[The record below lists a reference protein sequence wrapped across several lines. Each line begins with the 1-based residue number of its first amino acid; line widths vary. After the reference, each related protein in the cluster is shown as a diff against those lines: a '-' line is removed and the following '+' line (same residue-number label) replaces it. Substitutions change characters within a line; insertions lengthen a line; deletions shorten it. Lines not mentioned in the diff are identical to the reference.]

1 MNSNNPFGH
10 SSAYSYAFSSS
21 GATPEARSV
30 AISSHSPIILPYRGI
45 LPRIDPTAF
54 IAPGAVVIGDVV
66 IGPESSIWFGCVV
79 RGDVNVI
86 RIGARTNIQDG
97 TVIHVASSGKGTHI
111 GNDVTVGH
119 CTLLHDCRLNDYAFI
134 GMKSAVMDGAC
145 VEGYAMLAA
154 GALLSPR
161 KTLPSGQLWAGTPAK
176 FLRELTSEDRS
187 EFELRARQYTALAQ
201 EYRS

>member
-1 MNSNNPFGH
+1 MNSHH
-10 SSAYSYAFSSS
+10 SSSHTYSYAFTTS
-21 GATPEARSV
+21 GAAPEAGSGV
-30 AISSHSPIILPYRGI
+30 IHSISPMILPYRGV

-97 TVIHVASSGKGTHI
+97 SVIHVASFGKGTHI

-119 CTLLHDCRLNDYAFI
+119 CALLHDCQLDDYAFV
-134 GMKSAVMDGAC
+134 GMKSAVMDGARI
-145 VEGYAMLAA
+145 ESYAMLAA

-161 KTLPSGQLWAGTPAK
+161 KTLPAGQLWAGTPAK
-176 FLRELTSEDRS
+176 FLRDLTPNDRS
-187 EFELRARQYTALAQ
+187 EFELRSRQYVALGQ